1 MAIRCYKH
9 MDHMDHMD
17 HIWIIWLC
25 WLCLKKWAMYPT
37 YQQTMLHVPWLGFGP
52 GDSPA
57 MEFSTI

>member
-1 MAIRCYKH
+1 